1 VNRGWT
7 ATISCIFTL
16 TASVALA
23 RIHPFGDAGLFK
35 ADTTN
40 PIMERTS
47 VPPEVRAILAA
58 KCADC
63 HSMETRSPLYGR
75 LAPISWLM
83 ERDISHGRLAMNLSL
98 WDRFSAEQQQTFAS
112 KIVQETKAHEMPLLQ
127 YRMIHWNSRITESE
141 IRTLA
146 NWAHASSSYGD
157 GEPEQSSVEGDP
169 SRGKALFEK
178 RCTGCHALTQ
188 NHEGPQ
194 LQGVYGRISGS
205 VADYAYSEAL
215 KKARIVWDDHLLE
228 KWLADPDTLVP
239 NNNMDFLVSNP
250 QERKDLISYLR
261 LVSSK

>member
-1 VNRGWT
+1 MIRGST
-7 ATISCIFTL
+7 VTIFCILTL

-23 RIHPFGDAGLFK
+23 RIHPFGDAGLFN
-35 ADTTN
+35 ADTTK

-47 VPPEVRAILAA
+47 VPSDVRTILAA

-63 HSMETRSPLYGR
+63 HSMKTRSPSYGR
-75 LAPISWLM
+75 LAPVSWLM
-83 ERDISHGRLAMNLSL
+83 ERDIIWGRRVMNLSI
-98 WDRFSAEQQQTFAS
+98 WDSYTAEQQQTFAS
-112 KIVQETKAHEMPLLQ
+112 KIVQEVRTHEMPLPQ
-127 YRMIHWNSRITESE
+127 YRLTHWKSRITDTE

-146 NWAHASSSYGD
+146 NWAHASSGYAD
-157 GEPEQSSVEGDP
+157 GAPDQSGAEGNT

-194 LQGVYGRISGS
+194 LKGVYGRTSGS

-215 KKARIVWDDHLLE
+215 KKARIVWDDHSLG
-228 KWLADPDTLVP
+228 KWLTDPDALVP

-250 QERKDLISYLR
+250 QERRDLISYLK
-261 LVSSK
+261 LVSGK